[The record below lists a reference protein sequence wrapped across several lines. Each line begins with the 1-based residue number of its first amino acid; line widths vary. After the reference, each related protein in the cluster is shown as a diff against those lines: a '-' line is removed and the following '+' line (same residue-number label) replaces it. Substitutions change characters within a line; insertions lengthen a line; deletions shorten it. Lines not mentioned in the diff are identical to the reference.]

1 MGINKKNLI
10 MKRRGF
16 IQSSGLIVGG
26 ISTGFTNIG
35 SGKTQTNKVKSLKKI
50 IKFTRDGLDMG
61 PMEYSW
67 ELNQLAESTKIK
79 VDYYSQGGTILELEN
94 KFAELLG
101 KESAVFMPTGTLA
114 NHIAIRKLAGNHK
127 RVIVQADSHIYR
139 DSGDCAQTLS
149 GINLIPIKPGM
160 VGFTL
165 DDLEEIIDRTQNN
178 RVKTEIGAISIES
191 PVRRHNNAM
200 FDYEE
205 MKKISEYARQNNMGL
220 HLDGARLF
228 NASGHS
234 DISPSRFASLFD
246 TVYISMYKNFNAAS
260 GAILAGTKEF
270 TKDLFQTRRMFGGG
284 MPQSWPFA
292 AIPLK
297 YADSFLNEYK
307 NAVIQSKKL
316 FKLLNNIPSITVE
329 EIPNGTNVF
338 ILKLKNADP
347 KKLKSKLTESGIEIP
362 SPSGQIF
369 SMKINVTLNRD
380 TPENIASKFKLA
392 LA

>member
-1 MGINKKNLI
+1 

-35 SGKTQTNKVKSLKKI
+35 SGKTQPDEIKSLKKI
-50 IKFTRDGLDMG
+50 VKFTRDGLDMG
-61 PMEYSW
+61 PVEYSW

-79 VDYYSQGGTILELEN
+79 VDYYSQGGSILELEN

-101 KESAVFMPTGTLA
+101 KESAIFMPTGTLA
-114 NHIAIRKLAGNHK
+114 NHIAIRKLARNRK

-149 GINLIPIKPGM
+149 GINLIPINPGI

-165 DDLEEIIDRTQNN
+165 DDLEEIIDRTQKN

-200 FDYEE
+200 FDFEE
-205 MKKISEYARQNNMGL
+205 LKKISEYARKNNIGI

-228 NASGHS
+228 NACAHSG
-234 DISPSRFASLFD
+234 ISPSTFAEFFD

-260 GAILAGTKEF
+260 GAILAGSRDF

-297 YADSFLNEYK
+297 YADSFLDEYK
-307 NAVIQSKKL
+307 KAIIQSIKL
-316 FKLLNNIPSITVE
+316 FELLNKIPSFSVE
-329 EIPNGTNVF
+329 EIPNGSNVF

-347 KKLKSKLTESGIEIP
+347 EKLKSQLAERGIEIP

>member
-1 MGINKKNLI
+1 

-35 SGKTQTNKVKSLKKI
+35 SGMTQPDEIKNLKKI
-50 IKFTRDGLDMG
+50 VKFTRDGLDMG
-61 PMEYSW
+61 PVEYSW

-79 VDYYSQGGTILELEN
+79 VDYYSQGGSILELEN

-101 KESAVFMPTGTLA
+101 KESAIFMPTGTLA
-114 NHIAIRKLAGNHK
+114 NHIAIRKLAGNRK

-149 GINLIPIKPGM
+149 GINLIPINPGI

-165 DDLEEIIDRTQNN
+165 DDLEEIIDRTQKN

-200 FDYEE
+200 FDFEE
-205 MKKISEYARQNNMGL
+205 LKKISEYARKNNIGI

-228 NASGHS
+228 NACAHSG
-234 DISPSRFASLFD
+234 ISPSTFAEFFD

-260 GAILAGTKEF
+260 GAILAGSRDF

-297 YADSFLNEYK
+297 YADSFLDEYK
-307 NAVIQSKKL
+307 KAIIQSIKL
-316 FKLLNNIPSITVE
+316 FELLNKIPSFSVE
-329 EIPNGTNVF
+329 EIPNGSNVF

-347 KKLKSKLTESGIEIP
+347 EKLKSQLAERGIEIP

>member
-1 MGINKKNLI
+1 MTQPDEIKN
-10 MKRRGF
+10 
-16 IQSSGLIVGG
+16 
-26 ISTGFTNIG
+26 
-35 SGKTQTNKVKSLKKI
+35 LKKI
-50 IKFTRDGLDMG
+50 VKFTRDGLDMG
-61 PMEYSW
+61 PVEYSW

-79 VDYYSQGGTILELEN
+79 VDYYSQGGSILELEN

-101 KESAVFMPTGTLA
+101 KESAIFMPTGTLA
-114 NHIAIRKLAGNHK
+114 NHIAIRKLAGNRK

-149 GINLIPIKPGM
+149 GINLIPINPGI

-165 DDLEEIIDRTQNN
+165 DDLEEIIDRTQKN

-200 FDYEE
+200 FDFEE
-205 MKKISEYARQNNMGL
+205 LKKISEYARKNNIGI

-228 NASGHS
+228 NACAHSG
-234 DISPSRFASLFD
+234 ISPSTFAEFFD

-260 GAILAGTKEF
+260 GAILAGSRDF

-297 YADSFLNEYK
+297 YADSFLDEYK
-307 NAVIQSKKL
+307 KAIIQSIKL
-316 FKLLNNIPSITVE
+316 FELLNKIPSFSVE
-329 EIPNGTNVF
+329 EIPNGSNVF

-347 KKLKSKLTESGIEIP
+347 EKLKSQLAERGIEIP

>member
-1 MGINKKNLI
+1 

-16 IQSSGLIVGG
+16 IQSSGLVIGG
-26 ISTGFTNIG
+26 ISAGFGNIRPV
-35 SGKTQTNKVKSLKKI
+35 KTQKDEIKALKKI

-61 PMEYSW
+61 PTEYSW
-67 ELNQLAESTKIK
+67 ELNQLAETRKIN

-114 NHIAIRKLAGNHK
+114 NHIAIRKLAGNRK

-149 GINLIPIKPGM
+149 GINLVPLKPGK
-160 VGFTL
+160 VEFTL
-165 DDLEEIIDRTQNN
+165 DEVEEILERTQKN

-205 MKKISEYARQNNMGL
+205 MKKISEYARKNNIGI

-234 DISPSRFASLFD
+234 GILPSTFATLFD

-260 GAILAGTKEF
+260 GAILAGSKDF
-270 TKDLFQTRRMFGGG
+270 TKDLYQTRRMFGGG

-292 AIPLK
+292 AIALR
-297 YADSFLNEYK
+297 YADSFLKEYQ
-307 NAVIQSKKL
+307 NAIKQSEKL
-316 FKLLNNIPSITVE
+316 FELLSKTPSFSIE

-338 ILKLKNADP
+338 KLHLKNADP
-347 KKLKSKLTESGIEIP
+347 DKLKSSLAARGIEIP
-362 SPSGQIF
+362 SPSGQTF
-369 SMKINVTLNRD
+369 NMKINVTLNRD
-380 TPENIASKFKLA
+380 TPENIANKFISA
-392 LA
+392 LF